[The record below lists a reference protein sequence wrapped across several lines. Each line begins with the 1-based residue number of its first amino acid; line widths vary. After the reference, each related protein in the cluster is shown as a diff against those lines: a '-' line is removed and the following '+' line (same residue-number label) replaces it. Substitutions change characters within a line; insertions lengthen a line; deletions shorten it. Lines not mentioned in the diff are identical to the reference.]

1 MKHTGFT
8 NADWV
13 CDLDDKKIVGVYYMY
28 LGNNL
33 ISWSLKKQYVK
44 IRSSAESEYR
54 INMVTIF
61 VHKAGGILYRKT
73 NYLVW

>member
-1 MKHTGFT
+1 
-8 NADWV
+8 
-13 CDLDDKKIVGVYYMY
+13 MY

-73 NYLVW
+73 NYLV

>member
-1 MKHTGFT
+1 
-8 NADWV
+8 
-13 CDLDDKKIVGVYYMY
+13 MY

-33 ISWSLKKQYVK
+33 ISWSLKNQYVK

-61 VHKAGGILYRKT
+61 VHKAKGILYIKT
-73 NYLVW
+73 NNLV